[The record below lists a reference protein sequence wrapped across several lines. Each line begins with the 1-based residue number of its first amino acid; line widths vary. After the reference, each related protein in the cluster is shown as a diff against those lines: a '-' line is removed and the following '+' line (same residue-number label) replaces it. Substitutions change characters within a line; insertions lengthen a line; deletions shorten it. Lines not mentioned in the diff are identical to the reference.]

1 MVVDNLSLSQLHSSM
16 CEEEHISDGSIDA
29 GVPLAALDMTE
40 AMNFSDQ
47 CHSNNYV
54 SKFVNN
60 YVDTVRRLQLLAL
73 LLMHFI
79 YGNKL
84 L

>member
-40 AMNFSDQ
+40 AMNFSD
-47 CHSNNYV
+47 
-54 SKFVNN
+54 
-60 YVDTVRRLQLLAL
+60 
-73 LLMHFI
+73 
-79 YGNKL
+79 
-84 L
+84 